1 MTAMLRHAARLL
13 GFAPAVL
20 ALVVASLAGL
30 AQAEPVKFRVGCGLA
45 AEDQLW
51 LLLVRPDL
59 APHHGKSYTTEFTRF
74 PGADKRFQ
82 AFEAGAL
89 DVAAVSANGVLFA
102 AGEGV
107 ELKIIAS
114 LTRESPRGFFTQ
126 FLARDDSPIKSIKD
140 LKGKTLGING
150 FSGSGHLWTKAA
162 LEQAGIAEDEVTLVP
177 LPFPAQG
184 EALKAN
190 KIDVGMFPQPF
201 YAMAEK
207 AGGTRTIF
215 TSKTGMP
222 YEEELIVLIAKPEF
236 LERNRAAVMDF
247 LSDLVVVTKYYV
259 EHQREAKTALIDAKM
274 VRLDPDI
281 YIGMKEYYR
290 DPGVR
295 IDPQALE
302 RMQDGQVRAGFQ
314 KSRAD
319 LSKYIDLSYLPK

>member
-13 GFAPAVL
+13 GFAPVALWLAV
-20 ALVVASLAGL
+20 GL

-126 FLARDDSPIKSIKD
+126 FLARDDSPIKTIKD

-177 LPFPAQG
+177 LPFLAQG
-184 EALKAN
+184 EALKAG

-201 YAMAEK
+201 YAMAAK